1 MSASLNSPTNPR
13 SRALLGYIGV
23 VAVIILTIAA
33 VFAPLIA
40 PNPPQRL
47 VGLPFEPPGKFLLGT
62 DVLGRDLLSRLIYGT
77 RLTLFI
83 AFTATTIGFAAG
95 VAWGFVAAEMRGI
108 VDDLSNSLV
117 DILLSIPPLMVGL
130 LVIAALS
137 SNLAVLI
144 GVIAFI
150 QMPRIV
156 RVARAIAADIASL
169 QFVEAARARGES
181 LPLRLIREILPNA
194 WRQLAVE
201 YGLRTTYST
210 LFISSLSFL
219 GLGIQPPDADWG
231 GLVRENMTAVQEGTY
246 LPALIPALAIGVFG
260 VAVNLAID
268 WLGDDPVAT
277 IPTELV

>member
-1 MSASLNSPTNPR
+1 
-13 SRALLGYIGV
+13 
-23 VAVIILTIAA
+23 
-33 VFAPLIA
+33 
-40 PNPPQRL
+40 
-47 VGLPFEPPGKFLLGT
+47 
-62 DVLGRDLLSRLIYGT
+62 
-77 RLTLFI
+77 
-83 AFTATTIGFAAG
+83 
-95 VAWGFVAAEMRGI
+95 
-108 VDDLSNSLV
+108 
-117 DILLSIPPLMVGL
+117 
-130 LVIAALS
+130 S

-219 GLGIQPPDADWG
+219 G
-231 GLVRENMTAVQEGTY
+231 
-246 LPALIPALAIGVFG
+246 
-260 VAVNLAID
+260 
-268 WLGDDPVAT
+268 
-277 IPTELV
+277 